1 MSAFSSI
8 YIPFLV
14 KSVLCV
20 FLECFKCE
28 ITDILRCLG
37 ILNGIVEHSKSTE
50 IQTDFFQGSAPNS
63 AKGLRISYGTQ
74 FYFSLARLVKPHRF
88 YFLKLGNLV

>member
-28 ITDILRCLG
+28 ITDTLRCLG
-37 ILNGIVEHSKSTE
+37 ISNGPVEHSKSTE
-50 IQTDFFQGSAPNS
+50 IQTFSRALPLTPARGSEHPMEPSSIFHLQGSWNLT
-63 AKGLRISYGTQ
+63 GFIS
-74 FYFSLARLVKPHRF
+74 
-88 YFLKLGNLV
+88 